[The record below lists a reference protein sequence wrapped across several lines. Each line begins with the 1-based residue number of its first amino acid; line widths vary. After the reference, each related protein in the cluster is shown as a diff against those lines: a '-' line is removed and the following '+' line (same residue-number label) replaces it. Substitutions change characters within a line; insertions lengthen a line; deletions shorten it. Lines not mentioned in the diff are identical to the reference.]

1 MRYKKFKADTVVLSE
16 VHFFIPADSGLQA
29 GNPYTLDLSKV
40 DKLEIL
46 VKDKGRTTRS
56 YILGGIGITMG
67 VVAVAAIIVAATKS
81 SCPFV
86 SANNGNGLTLQGEI
100 YGGAIYP
107 QLARNDY
114 LPLQMVPTQDGNLQ
128 VRISNEL
135 KERQYTDLAE
145 LMVVTHQKGVQMRVD
160 EQGNFYSISN
170 PQLPLAARSENKNIL
185 GLIEKADDR
194 LVFAFDDTT
203 QQNGNRIEIRFK
215 KPADAKNAKLILQLK
230 NSYWLDMVYGK
241 MTEGF
246 GSYYTK
252 FIRKQHDKPV
262 ADLKKWAK
270 EQQLPMSISL
280 KTEGGWRHI
289 TDITTFG
296 PLANRET
303 VIPLNLDSI
312 SGDSF
317 TVQLSC
323 GFMFWEL
330 DYAAVDFSG
339 PADYSLT
346 ILQPKK
352 ALDEKGTD
360 VTGLIS
366 MADGKYLE
374 QPVPGNAADIEYSFT
389 PNTDSSMAQTF
400 VLHAKGYYEHV
411 RNFQGPPHI
420 AFLKQ
425 FAKPD
430 ALSKYSLTLYQN
442 AMTGDLQNLSTDRLA
457 TNRTKNSTR

>member
-1 MRYKKFKADTVVLSE
+1 
-16 VHFFIPADSGLQA
+16 
-29 GNPYTLDLSKV
+29 
-40 DKLEIL
+40 
-46 VKDKGRTTRS
+46 
-56 YILGGIGITMG
+56 
-67 VVAVAAIIVAATKS
+67 
-81 SCPFV
+81 
-86 SANNGNGLTLQGEI
+86 
-100 YGGAIYP
+100 
-107 QLARNDY
+107 
-114 LPLQMVPTQDGNLQ
+114 
-128 VRISNEL
+128 
-135 KERQYTDLAE
+135 
-145 LMVVTHQKGVQMRVD
+145 
-160 EQGNFYSISN
+160 
-170 PQLPLAARSENKNIL
+170 
-185 GLIEKADDR
+185 
-194 LVFAFDDTT
+194 
-203 QQNGNRIEIRFK
+203 
-215 KPADAKNAKLILQLK
+215 
-230 NSYWLDMVYGK
+230 
-241 MTEGF
+241 
-246 GSYYTK
+246 
-252 FIRKQHDKPV
+252 
-262 ADLKKWAK
+262 
-270 EQQLPMSISL
+270 
-280 KTEGGWRHI
+280 
-289 TDITTFG
+289 
-296 PLANRET
+296 
-303 VIPLNLDSI
+303 
-312 SGDSF
+312 
-317 TVQLSC
+317 
-323 GFMFWEL
+323 MFWEL